1 MTSGTKNDDFLT
13 TTIGE
18 RRWIWGENIFLNGVL
33 PMGIEGGATDEEDL
47 KRKIGLKVLELKG
60 IPLVKQHVVLQP
72 MNDHETDKQLDLD
85 EIARLNNG
93 EPPVLPPVEG
103 VFVSMWIQWLPE
115 VMRRE
120 KLRRRGKNPESRGD
134 RNYLITCS
142 VNVDVDAKL
151 LKLKRWG
158 TSSTDP
164 PSDHDKYSMK
174 AIAHR

>member
-1 MTSGTKNDDFLT
+1 MISGTKNNDFLT

-18 RRWIWGENIFLNGVL
+18 RRWIWGQTLFLPGVL
-33 PMGIEGGATDEEDL
+33 PIGAEGGATDDDDL
-47 KRKIGLKVLELKG
+47 KRQIGLKVLELKG

-72 MNDHETDKQLDLD
+72 MNDHPTDRQLDLD
-85 EIARLNNG
+85 HITKLNNG
-93 EPPVLPPVEG
+93 EEPKLPPVEG
-103 VFVSMWIQWLPE
+103 LFVSVWIQWLPE

-142 VNVDVDAKL
+142 VNSKVDAKL
-151 LKLKRWG
+151 LKKRWG
-158 TSSTDP
+158 TAANEPPTD
-164 PSDHDKYSMK
+164 DDKFAMK